1 LFQAAGLDFSKFSEV
16 SPQWTPAAA
25 FDARKA
31 WKGTHPAIP
40 EITLTVEAAAWRGKI
55 MDVQLIWPW
64 TKPTLMTEDPVSMR
78 QIMNSVIG
86 ITVGTMGIFFCIW
99 LARRNLK
106 SGKGDRQGAW
116 RIATTYFLLKALSIP
131 AEVHF
136 VPDGSSAEL
145 LINKVATAAFW
156 AGMVWLLY
164 IGLEPVIRGRW
175 PQSIVTWSR
184 VLSNQFFDPVLGS
197 HVLYGVVTG
206 VVLSLTFLGVA
217 AMSLGGIPP
226 AMTMDPEA
234 NVRAWVG
241 AIAINATGALTTG
254 MVLMFLIF
262 GIRYLARRDWLA
274 AGIAGILLALQNT
287 AFSDGDMTYILP
299 MMLAIYWGLMFLLMR
314 IGMVATTVG
323 VFTTNILLNTPAT
336 LDPQAWYTLPSYL
349 RLAMVAAIAL
359 FGFYT
364 SRGDGTQAE
373 SA

>member
-1 LFQAAGLDFSKFSEV
+1 M
-16 SPQWTPAAA
+16 
-25 FDARKA
+25 DA
-31 WKGTHPAIP
+31 
-40 EITLTVEAAAWRGKI
+40 
-55 MDVQLIWPW
+55 QLIWPW

-184 VLSNQFFDPVLGS
+184 VLSNQFSDPVLGS

-241 AIAINATGALTTG
+241 AVATNATGALTTG

-349 RLAMVAAIAL
+349 RLAMVAAIAA

-364 SRGDGTQAE
+364 SRGDGTETEA
-373 SA
+373 A